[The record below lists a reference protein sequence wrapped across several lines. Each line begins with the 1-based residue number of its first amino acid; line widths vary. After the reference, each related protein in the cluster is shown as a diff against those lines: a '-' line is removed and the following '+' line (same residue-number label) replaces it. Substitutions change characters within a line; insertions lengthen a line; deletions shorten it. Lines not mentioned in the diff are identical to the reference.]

1 MAATHLERDR
11 PLALKQGQYSDGS
24 PLDEVQYLECKLI
37 LKPDRFTA
45 AKVFFEYGEVVAQTA
60 KKFGIDFI
68 NKGVVLKPAIRE
80 VLFLD
85 AADFRLYNNSFILR
99 RRIRYRDGFPAGEPE
114 IVFKFRHPDI
124 QKAAELDVRPNIA
137 GNYRIKFKAE
147 ALPLKD
153 QVGGYRMLFSHN
165 VQFPLSQ
172 APEGDRTAMGTLG
185 HVFPALEPLK
195 TADTDRVELVNQTIV
210 EEVLQDLGVLDFG
223 KGVTAEANIAI
234 WRERGTH
241 HPMCGEFAF
250 EAKFQRRD
258 ELHDKAMDRCSRV
271 LHSAAT
277 IRARLALLG
286 TTKTG
291 LGWGSVWQF
300 VSRKRNGNARPE
312 PRWWRLGADSTG
324 VPTAPAAAAPL
335 AIPSTSP
342 AGESA
347 GAAGATRCSSHQCI
361 SCSRANPASAR
372 HKIRTRGQRVRM

>member
-1 MAATHLERDR
+1 MAATHAERDR
-11 PLALKQGQYSDGS
+11 PLELQQGQYSDGS

-45 AKVFFEYGEVVAQTA
+45 AKVFFEYGELVAQTA
-60 KKFGIDFI
+60 KKFGIDFL

-85 AADFRLYNNSFILR
+85 AADFRLYNHSFILR
-99 RRIRYRDGFPAGEPE
+99 RRIRYEDGFPADEPE

-124 QKAAELDVRPNIA
+124 QKAAELNVRPNIA

-147 ALPLKD
+147 VLPLKD

-172 APEGDRTAMGTLG
+172 APEGDRTAMGTLAR
-185 HVFPALEPLK
+185 VFPALEQLK
-195 TADTDRVELVNQTIV
+195 TSDTDRVELVNQTIV

-223 KGVTAEANIAI
+223 KGITAETNIAI

-250 EAKFQRRD
+250 EVKFKRRD
-258 ELHDKAMDRCSRV
+258 ELHDKAMDHCRQFF
-271 LHSAAT
+271 
-277 IRARLALLG
+277 IALQQSGRDWLSLG

-291 LGWGSVWQF
+291 LVY
-300 VSRKRNGNARPE
+300 RLKGNPPQAHE
-312 PRWWRLGADSTG
+312 
-324 VPTAPAAAAPL
+324 
-335 AIPSTSP
+335 
-342 AGESA
+342 
-347 GAAGATRCSSHQCI
+347 
-361 SCSRANPASAR
+361 
-372 HKIRTRGQRVRM
+372 